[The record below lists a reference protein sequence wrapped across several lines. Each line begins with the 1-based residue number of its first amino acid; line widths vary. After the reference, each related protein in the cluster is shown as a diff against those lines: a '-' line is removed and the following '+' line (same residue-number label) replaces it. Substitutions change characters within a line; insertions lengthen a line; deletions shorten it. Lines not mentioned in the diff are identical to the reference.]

1 MKQAIKRILPTSFI
15 KWVRRILSYIGKW
28 VEFIP
33 ADSLILQQKDKHVF
47 FGYYD
52 VTPFNNDDRYVLAHM
67 SDTKNVSPHS
77 DNPEIDLGYYDTYQ
91 KNPEFI
97 CFGTTNTW
105 NWQQGA
111 RLQWFFDKNSHNNN
125 LVIYNKE
132 EGGEYISII
141 QDPFTGEI
149 VKKLPKAIYSLSPD
163 GSYALS
169 LDFDRLHDC
178 RPGYGYNHFP
188 HKKRTD
194 IITYINTDTSDTV
207 DLMNIEDV
215 ISFQNTPTMKNANHY
230 LNHLSISPS
239 GTRFMVTHLWV
250 SPTGKR
256 YSRLL
261 VSNVNKAKEYIC
273 PNNNGHTSHYSW
285 LGDDKILIFGTH
297 KEETSQYHLY
307 NLISSTSEVIGKD
320 DLKEDGHPTWLNNEN
335 LLTDTYPDLLRRQHL
350 LHFST
355 SYNTLKKL
363 ASIHTPYDFQ
373 GEVRCDLHP
382 RINNG
387 KTQVCLDIIR
397 KEHRALCIITQ
408 KKGESYA
415 S

>member
-1 MKQAIKRILPTSFI
+1 MKQVLKKVLPPRFI
-15 KWVRRILSYIGKW
+15 KMVRHFLSYTGKW

-33 ADSLILQQKDKHVF
+33 ADALILQQKGKHVF

-52 VTPFNNDDRYVLAHM
+52 VTPFSHDDRYILAHM
-67 SDTKNVSPHS
+67 AHTKNISPHT

-91 KNPEFI
+91 ENPEFI
-97 CFGTTNTW
+97 CFSKTNTW

-111 RLQWFFDKNSHNNN
+111 RLQWFVNNGKNDKN

-132 EGGEYISII
+132 KEGEYIAII

-149 VKKLPKAIYSLSPD
+149 VKTLPKPIYSVSPD

-194 IITYINTDTSDTV
+194 VITHINIDTSETMN
-207 DLMNIEDV
+207 LMHIDDV
-215 ISFQNTPTMKNANHY
+215 ISFQNTPTMDKANHY

-250 SPTGKR
+250 SQTGKR

-261 VSNVNKAKEYIC
+261 VSDINNTKEYIC
-273 PNNNGHTSHYSW
+273 PNNDGHTSHYSW

-297 KEETSQYHLY
+297 KEEASQYHLY
-307 NLISSTSEVIGKD
+307 NLINSTSEIIGKD
-320 DLKEDGHPTWLNNEN
+320 PLKEDGHPTWFNNKN
-335 LLTDTYPDLLRRQHL
+335 LITDTYPDLLRRQHL
-350 LHFST
+350 LHF
-355 SYNTLKKL
+355 NTRTADLKKL
-363 ASIHTPYDFQ
+363 ASIHTPYEFQ

-382 RINNG
+382 RINSG
-387 KTQVCLDIIR
+387 KTQICLDIVR
-397 KEHRALCIITQ
+397 NDHRALCIINQ
-408 KKGESYA
+408 KKGEPYVS
-415 S
+415 

>member
-1 MKQAIKRILPTSFI
+1 MKQVIKKILPSSFI
-15 KWVRRILSYIGKW
+15 KWVRRFLSYIGKW
-28 VEFIP
+28 VEFVP
-33 ADSLILQQKDKHVF
+33 ADALILQQKDKHVF

-67 SDTKNVSPHS
+67 ADTKNVSPHS
-77 DNPEIDLGYYDTYQ
+77 DNPEIDIGYYDTHQ
-91 KNPEFI
+91 ENPEFI
-97 CFGTTNTW
+97 CFGKTDTW

-111 RLQWFFDKNSHNNN
+111 RLQWFFDKDNSNNN

-132 EGGEYISII
+132 EGGEYVAII
-141 QDPFTGEI
+141 QNPFTGEI
-149 VKKLPKAIYSLSPD
+149 VKKLSKPIYSVSPD

-188 HKKRTD
+188 HNKRTD
-194 IITYINTDTSDTV
+194 IITHINIDTSDTI
-207 DLMNIEDV
+207 DLMNIDDV
-215 ISFQNTPTMKNANHY
+215 ISFQNTPTMENANHY

-239 GTRFMVTHLWV
+239 GTRFMVTHLWI
-250 SPTGKR
+250 SRTGKR

-261 VSNVNKAKEYIC
+261 VSDINHAKEYIC

-285 LGDDKILIFGTH
+285 LGDDRILIFGTH
-297 KEETSQYHLY
+297 KGEASQYHLY
-307 NLISSTSEVIGKD
+307 NLTNSASEVIGKD
-320 DLKEDGHPTWLNNEN
+320 ALKEDGHPTWLNNED
-335 LLTDTYPDLLRRQHL
+335 LITDTYPDLLRRQNL
-350 LHFST
+350 LHFNT
-355 SYNTLKKL
+355 TDNTLKKL

-387 KTQVCLDIIR
+387 KTQICLDIIR

-408 KKGESYA
+408 KKGEPYA
-415 S
+415 G